1 MNKLLA
7 IGAAALLLT
16 ACGSQKESN
25 EVNIQ
30 KQTIQLENDQ
40 MTPEALWAMSRIGGY
55 QASPDG
61 QHIVFQMGY
70 YSVEENKSHQ
80 VL

>member
-7 IGAAALLLT
+7 ISAAALLLVS
-16 ACGSQKESN
+16 CGQQKDN
-25 EVNIQ
+25 NKVNIE

-40 MTPEALWAMSRIGGY
+40 MTPEALWAMSRISGY

-61 QHIVFQMGY
+61 QHVVFQMGCY
-70 YSVEENKSHQ
+70 RSAY
-80 VL
+80 LD

>member
-16 ACGSQKESN
+16 ACGSQKDNN

-40 MTPEALWAMSRIGGY
+40 MTPEALLKMPTMKRMRNGSTTR
-55 QASPDG
+55 P
-61 QHIVFQMGY
+61 
-70 YSVEENKSHQ
+70 
-80 VL
+80 